1 MFYDNAFRRMYM
13 QKVVMVF
20 GSPRKNSNTHILV
33 AEAQKGLTDSGVASE
48 IFFLNEMNIKGCQAC
63 YHCKKNDS
71 TVCIINDEMSKIHQA
86 METGDGLIVATP
98 IYFAGV
104 TAQTKIW
111 LDRMFPY
118 IDMNLGAKL
127 PKGKKAAFIFTQNQP
142 NATLFSAAIK
152 TFQSI
157 VNILGYEIKGSLLA
171 CNLDKNYKPMVTEN
185 KDIMQKAYNLGNHLL
200 G

>member
-1 MFYDNAFRRMYM
+1 MK
-13 QKVVMVF
+13 KVVIVF

-33 AEAQKGLTDSGVASE
+33 QEAQKGLTDSGAASE
-48 IFFLNEMNIKGCQAC
+48 IFFLNDMNIKGCQAC

-71 TVCIINDEMSKIHQA
+71 TVCIVNDDMLKIHQT
-86 METGDGLIVATP
+86 METADGLIVATP

-127 PKGKKAAFIFTQNQP
+127 PKGKKAALIFTQNQP
-142 NATLFSAAIK
+142 DPQLFLPAIK
-152 TFQSI
+152 TFRSVI
-157 VNILGYEIKGSLLA
+157 KIFGYEIKDSLLA

-185 KDIMQKAYNLGNHLL
+185 NNIMQNAYNLGNHLL